1 MLRSA
6 ARAAR
11 ACLLALFAAAAA
23 CGSERPSTEDY
34 LAVVP
39 QLVAFAESDARD
51 NAPGVPATGALFLD
65 LASLAAG
72 GRSVLGQ
79 APDSASLAAAVD
91 RPFRHARIEDVLLCD
106 EEGTG
111 GGGCWV
117 REYGVFVTVNAVRRS
132 EGRMTALVRS
142 ISTDRR
148 VRPTFLCDRYWRLR
162 FVRRNGEWRLEEQ
175 TLNRSCT

>member
-1 MLRSA
+1 
-6 ARAAR
+6 
-11 ACLLALFAAAAA
+11 
-23 CGSERPSTEDY
+23 
-34 LAVVP
+34 
-39 QLVAFAESDARD
+39 
-51 NAPGVPATGALFLD
+51 
-65 LASLAAG
+65 
-72 GRSVLGQ
+72 VLGQ